1 MDSENSLNDHQ
12 SNVNLNDDSSSN
24 IQFNNDINLAHGP
37 QCNSQ
42 NIDTLTINA
51 DVFNNDSDN
60 SKHND
65 GDNNDFSLGAISCKN
80 LTSQAD
86 DVGSRSN
93 LDQLIRHPLLDS
105 FNRKPG
111 LFQKLVHSRDSKTL
125 KEYIFSPM
133 RSIINERDASGC
145 TALHIALL
153 NAYPDMLEILLSCR
167 PEDLRSN
174 HGVENAAIAGD
185 EALQDYQN
193 DSAIPIDLS
202 IPYAGIPT
210 SHLMLCKAI
219 FPERYDDCLNCLY
232 LLLPFTLANSSPQS
246 VSWLDINATDQLGL
260 TALHLACGFGDSKI
274 VSLLLEYGALAN
286 ISDLNNDEPIHHAIS
301 SRDPVTL
308 SVILSNGGADPLKES
323 TSTANLTKY
332 CIDKSAW
339 RCLHTLLTDSEYQ
352 QHPISESEY
361 DLLSFHAQKLGLGS
375 EFERVFSLAVEI
387 ATNDEQ
393 HDFRGGIEGGVP
405 ENFIVDGPMVGLAS
419 TRIFTHS
426 CCTDHISLPEPMDM
440 PIRRSKL
447 VNKIPENPTRMEVL
461 VKPNVGILRSSEF
474 SLLQWTETCQPAVMS
489 DILRV
494 HDWAYVR
501 LLQHKVEESRLIWD
515 QRPYF
520 TGSIDEDTQLTPGS
534 WKAALH
540 ASGSVISAVDCVCRG
555 ENRNAFCAIRP
566 PGHHLGTWGAAQTVG
581 SDEGIPSGS
590 QGFCLL
596 NNIAIGAAYCRY
608 MYSNSGISKIAIID
622 FDVHHGNG
630 TEQIVRNV
638 SPGNRAIKMLFNPVP
653 GINLNLEQD
662 VSYYKIWRDEFD
674 AENVF
679 FSSIHAYDGTFYPG
693 TGPDQCISRPNIIN
707 IGLAEKSTSKVFR
720 SKIKRYMLP
729 KLLQFRPDIIFIS
742 AGFDGHVIDIV
753 GKGFTSCTEGD
764 YAWLTQQLIS
774 IANLCCNG
782 RVVSVLEGGYNTKAL
797 SLSPL
802 AKSVAAHVRTLQW
815 TSPNLM
821 PNPQEWED
829 ELLTEN
835 NGDDNSGNE
844 NSCGTGGEDPS
855 IFSAFGENE
864 TVAFHNLDGLGPEN
878 IDGSSTYIGDAS
890 DIFIGSVASAA
901 QQSPSLAL
909 ASASYSPSLKRY
921 KTQENSNV
929 VETTYNIDSSSVVLP
944 ATPQIRSNE
953 VATNSVNSSGGSNLP
968 KRAAA
973 IKAEES
979 IKKKI
984 QSESDPSKKSNESVR
999 GSC

>member
-1 MDSENSLNDHQ
+1 MSPENSLIEHHQLNIKQNEISLQNTPVDNDL
-12 SNVNLNDDSSSN
+12 NLDHSQN
-24 IQFNNDINLAHGP
+24 
-37 QCNSQ
+37 NSQ
-42 NIDTLTINA
+42 NIDIFTINA
-51 DVFNNDSDN
+51 DKFNNDDSKDRNSSSELNFEVISDQKSTN
-60 SKHND
+60 QSE
-65 GDNNDFSLGAISCKN
+65 DFG
-80 LTSQAD
+80 T
-86 DVGSRSN
+86 RPN
-93 LDQLIRHPLLDS
+93 LDQLIKYQLLDS
-105 FNRKPG
+105 FNPKPG
-111 LFQKLVHSRDSKTL
+111 LFQKLIHSRDSKTL

-133 RSIINERDASGC
+133 RCIINDRDSSGC

-153 NAYPDMLEILLSCR
+153 NAYPDMLEILLSCQS
-167 PEDLRSN
+167 EDLKLNSEI
-174 HGVENAAIAGD
+174 ENTCVVGD
-185 EALQDYQN
+185 SLSHNDGYQN
-193 DSAIPIDLS
+193 SSIIPIDLS
-202 IPYAGIPT
+202 IPYAGIPI
-210 SHLMLCKAI
+210 SHLVLCKAI

-232 LLLPFTLANSSPQS
+232 LLLPFTSSRSTSQS
-246 VSWLDINATDQLGL
+246 VSWLDINATDQLGV
-260 TALHLACGFGDSKI
+260 TALHLACSFGDSKI

-286 ISDLNNDEPIHHAIS
+286 ISDLNNDEPVHHAIS
-301 SRDPVTL
+301 SRDPDTL
-308 SVILSNGGADPLKES
+308 SVILSSGGADPLKES
-323 TSTANLTKY
+323 TCTANLIKC

-387 ATNDEQ
+387 ATNDESNQ
-393 HDFRGGIEGGVP
+393 REGVGH
-405 ENFIVDGPMVGLAS
+405 ESYIVDGPSMGLAS
-419 TRIFTHS
+419 TRIFTHG
-426 CCTDHISLPEPMDM
+426 CCIDHISLPEPMDM
-440 PIRRSKL
+440 PVRRSKL

-461 VKPNVGILRSSEF
+461 VKPNVGILRSNEF
-474 SLLQWTETCQPAVMS
+474 SLLQWTESCKPAILS

-515 QRPYF
+515 QRPF
-520 TGSIDEDTQLTPGS
+520 TTGSIDDDTQLTPGS

-540 ASGSVISAVDCVCRG
+540 ASGSVINAVDCVCRG

-596 NNIAIGAAYCRY
+596 NNVAIGAAYCRY
-608 MYSNSGISKIAIID
+608 MYSSLGISKIAIID

-638 SPGNRAIKMLFNPVP
+638 SPGSRRLKTLFNPVP

-662 VSYYKIWRDEFD
+662 ISYYKIWRDELD
-674 AENVF
+674 AENIF
-679 FSSIHAYDGTFYPG
+679 FSSVHAYDGTFYPG

-707 IGLAEKSTSKVFR
+707 IGLAEKTTSKIFR
-720 SKIKRYMLP
+720 NKIKRFLLP

-764 YAWLTQQLIS
+764 YAWFTQQLIS

-782 RVVSVLEGGYNTKAL
+782 RIVSVLEGGYNTKAL

-829 ELLTEN
+829 ELLTEDN
-835 NGDDNSGNE
+835 EDFENEDDDIVASGDSGVFDSYVDNGM
-844 NSCGTGGEDPS
+844 
-855 IFSAFGENE
+855 IAFGNSNVSSSDNLNHLSSSNNYIVGTE
-864 TVAFHNLDGLGPEN
+864 VA
-878 IDGSSTYIGDAS
+878 
-890 DIFIGSVASAA
+890 
-901 QQSPSLAL
+901 
-909 ASASYSPSLKRY
+909 ASYSPSLKRH
-921 KTQENSNV
+921 KSQEKSEAAENPLCN
-929 VETTYNIDSSSVVLP
+929 NDSSSALLP
-944 ATPQIRSNE
+944 GSQMRSYEVNNNAGNIIR
-953 VATNSVNSSGGSNLP
+953 P
-968 KRAAA
+968 RRAAA

-979 IKKKI
+979 IQKKI
-984 QSESDPSKKSNESVR
+984 QSELDSSKQINDNNSSENI
-999 GSC
+999 